1 MTSLDYIIVGQGIAG
16 SCLAI
21 RLLDLG
27 KKILVIDE
35 PERNSSSRI
44 AAGMFN
50 PVTGQ
55 KMVRTWLADELFPT
69 LHTFYQHI
77 EQSTQSKF
85 FYPVPLYRPFIS
97 IEEQNEW
104 MARSVDP
111 AYADYI
117 EKIFTGE
124 HFIGVKN
131 SFGGLLLQQC
141 GYVNTQV
148 FIKAVAKRI
157 HEEALFLEEH
167 FDMGAVDPTG
177 DKVRYGDFE
186 AQKIIFCQGV
196 HDNPWFNWLPVR
208 PLKGE
213 TISIETSFREQVIL
227 NRGVYVL
234 PADASGR
241 QRVGSTYDVH
251 DRTDGITT
259 AARQTLE
266 EKASALVAFPFHTVD
281 HQWGWRPTSPDRR
294 PMLGEH
300 PEFKTMIVFNGLGT
314 KGISLAPYFSMVLT
328 RWMEN
333 QTPLNKEVDIERY
346 KSLYWKSPK

>member
-35 PERNSSSRI
+35 PDRNSSSRI

-55 KMVRTWLADELFPT
+55 KMVRTWLADELFPA
-69 LHTFYQHI
+69 LHTFYQSI
-77 EQSTQSKF
+77 EQSTQERF
-85 FYPVPLYRPFIS
+85 FHSVPLYRPFIS
-97 IEEQNEW
+97 VEEQNEW
-104 MARSVDP
+104 MGRSVDP
-111 AYADYI
+111 MYEGYI
-117 EKIFTGE
+117 DKIYTRD
-124 HFIGVKN
+124 HFAGVKN

-141 GYVNTQV
+141 GYVNTQT
-148 FIKAVAKRI
+148 FIRAVGKRI
-157 HEEALFLEEH
+157 RDEATFLEAH
-167 FDMGAVDPTG
+167 FDAGEVDPSG
-177 DKVRYGDFE
+177 DKVRYRAFE
-186 AQKIIFCQGV
+186 AEKIIFCQGV

-213 TISIETSFREQVIL
+213 TISIQTSFREQVII
-227 NRGVYVL
+227 NRGVYIL
-234 PADASGR
+234 PADTTGR

-251 DRTDGITT
+251 DRTEGITT
-259 AARQTLE
+259 VARQALE
-266 EKASALVAFPFHTVD
+266 EKTSALLAFPYHTVD
-281 HQWGWRPTSPDRR
+281 HQWGWRPSSPDRR
-294 PMLGEH
+294 PMLGAH
-300 PEFKTMIVFNGLGT
+300 PEFKKMIVFNGLGT

-333 QTPLNKEVDIERY
+333 QIPLNKEVDIERY
-346 KSLYWKSPK
+346 KSLYWNSPK